1 MKQNRFMR
9 NAAILL
15 FAMALLGCMAALE
28 KPVVTSAA
36 LTGADAS
43 GSDEVRGVWI
53 SFRDYKNA
61 GLCDKS
67 ERAFGASADA
77 YFQKLKDDGINTV
90 FFHVVP
96 CNDAI
101 YPSRYLP
108 FSPYMFES
116 KPDYDPLE
124 ILVDTAHSYDLS
136 FHAWINP
143 YRRTMDVIYD
153 PAKASST
160 NRIVRIVK
168 EILKN
173 YDVDGIHFDD
183 YFYPA
188 RTKGAQLSGV
198 SVAKRKAVINKMVKK
213 VYRTVKDY
221 DEDLLFGIS
230 PAGNIAYADSIGCD
244 LKAWMSRDGYI
255 DYIVPQIY
263 WSDRYRM
270 NGKMTKLYSSRLDE
284 WLALNKNGT
293 PMYVGLG
300 LYRGGSKSSSD
311 IGWSTGNDNIV
322 AQIKQ
327 LRRKGCEGFVLFSSS
342 SLYDGA
348 PKKEAENYR
357 DFIRSELSVPFPSAS
372 PSLNAVK

>member
-284 WLALNKNGT
+284 WLALNKNLASTAAGAKAPAT
-293 PMYVGLG
+293 SAGA
-300 LYRGGSKSSSD
+300 RETITSSRRSSSC
-311 IGWSTGNDNIV
+311 GERAARASFCFPPPPSTT
-322 AQIKQ
+322 APRKR
-327 LRRKGCEGFVLFSSS
+327 RRKITGTS
-342 SLYDGA
+342 YA
-348 PKKEAENYR
+348 P
-357 DFIRSELSVPFPSAS
+357 SS
-372 PSLNAVK
+372 PSRFRRLPRRLMP